1 MLRRIGKVI
10 GLKDAV
16 DEPVVQNKLN
26 IELLA
31 TVLLLEAAHADYEC
45 SEEELEHVIE
55 TVKSLFNLP
64 HEHVEELLEFAH
76 SERGTAVDLYEFTRR
91 ANDKM
96 SRDEKCA
103 IVEAVWRIVYAD
115 GQIDK
120 HEEHFV
126 RRLANL
132 LWLEHKDFITAKL
145 RARDRS

>member
-1 MLRRIGKVI
+1 MLRLIGKVI
-10 GLKDAV
+10 GFKDAV
-16 DEPVVQNKLN
+16 EEPVVQNKLN

-55 TVKSLFNLP
+55 TVKSLYSLP
-64 HEHVEELLEFAH
+64 HEYVEELLEFAH

-103 IVEAVWRIVYAD
+103 IVEAVWRIIYAD

-132 LWLEHKDFITAKL
+132 LWLEHKDFIAAKL
-145 RARDRS
+145 RARDRL